1 MKILKKISWTLALLL
16 VPMSFAFAQ
25 VPTDGDDDDEDWDA
39 YGEVEHLG
47 GQAKTFA
54 NAKITGLSPQR
65 FVTVGFEMQA
75 PYTARFSQ
83 FGPGVSFPVD
93 ASFEDAYN
101 SPLREG
107 ARPSEEARATFTGGL
122 RLSANIPVISR
133 NNIIWQMGANF
144 MQTAYRFDNVRSG
157 GLAEALQNNALYTS
171 GLFTTVYK
179 PLNATTFLLFQ
190 GQADMSGNYN
200 FSNLG
205 NQYLRYSAAAIW
217 GKRPSD
223 NKQWGVG
230 LSRTYRVGAMNYIPV
245 VMFNWT
251 SVDRK
256 WGTEILFP
264 ARAHGRYTFSP
275 TSLVLF
281 GYELEGNSYRI
292 QEFSTAANS
301 FEIRRG
307 ELKPRVEW
315 QRQLYGFFWLSLQG
329 GVRIDYSYDADYL
342 PQGREF
348 FRGFF
353 GNQEFAMKNSLG
365 TAPYFNVSI
374 SFVSP

>member
-1 MKILKKISWTLALLL
+1 MKILKNLCWTLVLFI

-25 VPTDGDDDDEDWDA
+25 VPTDDDDDEDWDA
-39 YGEVEHLG
+39 YGEVDHLG
-47 GQAKTFA
+47 GQARTFA

-65 FVTVGFEMQA
+65 FVTIGYEMQA

-83 FGPGVSFPVD
+83 IGSFGAKESFD
-93 ASFEDAYN
+93 EAYN
-101 SPLREG
+101 RAPG
-107 ARPSEEARATFTGGL
+107 EEVRATYTGGL

-133 NNIIWQMGANF
+133 NNIIWQMGANY
-144 MQTAYRFDNVRSG
+144 MQTAYRFNTVSEG
-157 GLAEALQNNALYTS
+157 GLAQALQTNSLH
-171 GLFTTVYK
+171 TTGVFSTLYK
-179 PLNATTFLLFQ
+179 PLSATTFLLFQ

-200 FSNLG
+200 LSNIG
-205 NQYLRYSAAAIW
+205 NQFLRYSAAAIW
-217 GKRPSD
+217 GRRPND

-251 SVDRK
+251 SVNRK

-264 ARAHGRYTFSP
+264 ARAHGRYTFNP
-275 TSLVLF
+275 NSLVLF

-292 QEFSTAANS
+292 QQLSTSENS

-307 ELKPRVEW
+307 ELKPRLEW
-315 QRQLYGFFWLSLQG
+315 QQKMYGYFWLSLQG
-329 GVRIDYSYDADYL
+329 GVRLDYSYDADYL

-353 GNQEFAMKNSLG
+353 GTQDFAQKNSLG
-365 TAPYFNVSI
+365 AAPYFNVSI

>member
-1 MKILKKISWTLALLL
+1 MKIMKIMPWTLTLL
-16 VPMSFAFAQ
+16 VVSMSVAFAQ
-25 VPTDGDDDDEDWDA
+25 DPTTDKTEEEEDWDA
-39 YGEVEHLG
+39 YGDVEHLG
-47 GQAKTFA
+47 GKAKTYA
-54 NAKITGLSPQR
+54 NAKILGLSPQR
-65 FVTVGFEMQA
+65 FATIGFEMQA
-75 PYTARFSQ
+75 PYTAKFSQ
-83 FGPGVSFPVD
+83 IGSFKVD
-93 ASFEDAYN
+93 ESFDDAYGRA
-101 SPLREG
+101 PG
-107 ARPSEEARATFTGGL
+107 EETNVTFTGGL
-122 RLSANIPVISR
+122 RLGANIPVVSK
-133 NNIIWQMGANF
+133 NSVIWQMGFNY
-144 MQTAYRFDNVRSG
+144 MQTAYRFDSPVQEGS
-157 GLAEALQNNALYTS
+157 LAQALQNNALHTT
-171 GLFTTVYK
+171 GIFTTLYK

-190 GQADMSGNYN
+190 GQVDMSGNYD
-200 FSNLG
+200 FSNIG
-205 NQYLRYSAAAIW
+205 DQYLRYSAAAVW

-245 VMFNWT
+245 VMYNWT
-251 SVDRK
+251 SLDRK

-264 ARAHGRYTFSP
+264 ARAHGRYTFNP
-275 TSLVLF
+275 NSLILF

-292 QEFSTAANS
+292 QELSTPANS

-315 QRQLYGFFWLSLQG
+315 QTKLTGFFWLSLQG
-329 GVRIDYSYDADYL
+329 GVRIDYSYDADNL

-353 GNQEFAMKNSLG
+353 GDQPFAMKNSLG